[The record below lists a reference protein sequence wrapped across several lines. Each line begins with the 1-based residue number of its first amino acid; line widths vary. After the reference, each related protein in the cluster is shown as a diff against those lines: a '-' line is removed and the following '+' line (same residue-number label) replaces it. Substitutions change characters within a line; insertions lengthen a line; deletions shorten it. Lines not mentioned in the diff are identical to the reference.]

1 MKATSGTAPAVV
13 FGAALATVAL
23 RCSCAGAAVS
33 TSLPAGGDLTASKVL
48 RAENAA
54 KALAAAE
61 LPSVHV
67 GASARTQKEEQQQ
80 QQEQQDTS
88 NAITFQSTNGYPRVT
103 SSTKWDHIA
112 EPHRSTTLTAS
123 STVGNPDAD
132 VFQWSFGDG
141 TVLEGRTVEHTFTS
155 VGLHDVSLM
164 QIDVATGKVY
174 RMSSHVMVKYV
185 RREIRQ
191 LKDEDREAF
200 FDALETLYRLPT
212 PEGNAV
218 YGDEYKGINFFVQMH
233 LDGAGVKDCDHW
245 HDDAGIMTHHVGY
258 TLQFEQALQVVDP
271 SVSIP
276 YWEYTIES
284 AQGLTDYGQSPIFAA
299 DWFGDASPDN
309 SLHTVDKGR
318 WAYLPVMKATVILW
332 GWLFLQDATDFV
344 HNPYGLLRSPWN
356 VDGTPFVTRFNLTNG
371 EDTTDMVSCGSYQ
384 ACFDST
390 TLANMNNCLN
400 GGTHGPVHIKVGG
413 EWNDPEE
420 DLATKLGYTA
430 AIPLMT
436 KFLWRKGY
444 LRTPESC
451 TAEEDGVGDSSTC
464 RAGCPAEVY
473 ENLGMTP
480 YDVLMDALSLH
491 WITPYTDGIIVYDEA
506 HDRFVVAGHE
516 EDEAFET
523 KMWEK
528 ILHSLCDPGH
538 VGELYTS
545 SAPYDPLFWVI
556 HPTAERFLSW
566 RRKLATEE
574 TDVWA
579 LDETWGYSHG
589 HVVGE
594 TGVVCDWSGVGD
606 DFLDMPSCARG
617 ICGGHGVHDT
627 LPFDIKVKG
636 ETVKMTN
643 LEWYKFIYP
652 DNDDLPYMYNEFAWD
667 HCAANGAYMGTPE
680 DK

>member
-1 MKATSGTAPAVV
+1 MKAAIGTVPALL
-13 FGAALATVAL
+13 GAALATVAL

-33 TSLPAGGDLTASKVL
+33 TSLPAGGDLTAINVHPGNPAGK
-48 RAENAA
+48 AA
-54 KALAAAE
+54 GALAAAE
-61 LPSVHV
+61 SPSVHV

-80 QQEQQDTS
+80 EQQATS
-88 NAITFQSTNGYPRVT
+88 DAITFQTTNGYPPVT

-123 STVGNPDAD
+123 STVGDPNAD

-141 TVLEGRTVEHTFTS
+141 TVLEGRTVERTFTS

-191 LKDEDREAF
+191 LKEEDREAF

-212 PEGNAV
+212 SEGNAV

-284 AQGLTDYGQSPIFAA
+284 AQGLTNYGQSLIFAA

-318 WAYLPVMKATVILW
+318 WAYLPVMK
-332 GWLFLQDATDFV
+332 DATDFV

-371 EDTTDMVSCGSYQ
+371 EDKTDVVSCGMYQ

-390 TLANMNNCLN
+390 NLANMNNCLN

-420 DLATKLGYTA
+420 DLATKLGYTD

-451 TAEEDGVGDSSTC
+451 TAEKDGVGDSSTC

-480 YDVLMDALSLH
+480 YDVLMDTLSLH
-491 WITPYTDGIIVYDEA
+491 WVAQSSGGVIVYDEA

-516 EDEAFET
+516 EDEAFQT
-523 KMWEK
+523 KIWEK

-574 TDVWA
+574 PDVWA
-579 LDETWGYSHG
+579 LDETWGYFHG

-643 LEWYKFIYP
+643 LEWYQFIYP
-652 DNDDLPYMYNEFAWD
+652 ENDDLPYMYNEFAWD
-667 HCAANGAYMGTPE
+667 HCAVNGAYMGTPE